1 MTFLNLRSLLRAG
14 LAVPATTLALL
25 AAAGTPAGAATAQA
39 GHAQAGH
46 GHAAA
51 PQAALTWHAL
61 KLANGWK
68 SASAPKLNTG
78 KPAWAI
84 RDGVVYLRGA
94 VTDTVSGT
102 SVFSQL
108 PVGARPSRD
117 LYIEVYTANDT
128 SGDLFISTGGSMQ
141 AYYGQATTFTSLSTV
156 SFPTA
161 AVAAHRLT
169 LKNGW
174 RSSQSQYQT
183 GNPSYAV
190 SHGVVYL
197 SGSLH
202 GGASKLAFVL
212 PKAARPAHLMNI
224 SVYTMDGSIGWLT
237 IRSTGQVR
245 IGGEGSTD
253 YTSLATISFPVASTK
268 WHPFKLIAD
277 WHSGASRFRTGAPSY
292 AVVNGVVFL
301 AGSMYQSAAGTTGLW
316 TDVPAAAQPR
326 HVLEIKA
333 YMLNGAVGGVA
344 MTILGLVSSN
354 PFSNAQAYTSLA
366 GISYPPSS

>member
-1 MTFLNLRSLLRAG
+1 
-14 LAVPATTLALL
+14 
-25 AAAGTPAGAATAQA
+25 
-39 GHAQAGH
+39 
-46 GHAAA
+46 
-51 PQAALTWHAL
+51 
-61 KLANGWK
+61 
-68 SASAPKLNTG
+68 
-78 KPAWAI
+78 PAWAI

-94 VTDTVSGT
+94 VTETVTGT
-102 SVFSQL
+102 SLFSQL
-108 PVGARPSRD
+108 PVGARPSRN
-117 LYIEVYTANDT
+117 LYIEVYTASDST
-128 SGDLFISTGGSMQ
+128 GDLFIVSDGSLE
-141 AYYGQATTFTSLSTV
+141 AYNGEATTFTSLATV

-169 LKNGW
+169 LQNGW
-174 RSSQSQYQT
+174 QSSQSTYQT

-202 GGASKLAFVL
+202 GGKSELAFVL

-245 IGGEGSTD
+245 IGGGGSAD
-253 YTSLATISFPVASTK
+253 YTSLATVSFPVASTK
-268 WHPFKLIAD
+268 WHAFKLIAD

-292 AVVNGVVFL
+292 AVVSGVVFL
-301 AGSMYQSAAGTTGLW
+301 AGSMYQSSAGTIGLW

-333 YMLNGAVGGVA
+333 YMLNGAAGAVA
-344 MTILGLVSSN
+344 MTTLGLVSSN
-354 PFSNAQAYTSLA
+354 PFSTARAYTSLA

>member
-1 MTFLNLRSLLRAG
+1 MTFLTPRSLLRAG

-25 AAAGTPAGAATAQA
+25 AAAGTPASAAT
-39 GHAQAGH
+39 AQAGH

-68 SASAPKLNTG
+68 SASTAKLNTG

-94 VTDTVSGT
+94 VTDTVTGT
-102 SVFSQL
+102 SLFSQL
-108 PVGARPSRD
+108 PVGARPSRN
-117 LYIEVYTANDT
+117 LYIEVYTSNDT
-128 SGDLFISTGGSMQ
+128 TGDLFIGSDGEME
-141 AYYGQATTFTSLSTV
+141 AYYGEATTFTSLATV
-156 SFPTA
+156 SFPAA

-174 RSSQSQYQT
+174 QSSQSTYQT

-202 GGASKLAFVL
+202 GGKSKLAFVL
-212 PKAARPAHLMNI
+212 PRAARPAHLMNI
-224 SVYTMDGSIGWLT
+224 SVYTMVGSIGWLT

-245 IGGEGSTD
+245 IGGGGSAG

-277 WHSGASRFRTGAPSY
+277 WRSGASRFRTGAPSY
-292 AVVNGVVFL
+292 AVVNGVVYL
-301 AGSMYQSAAGTTGLW
+301 AGSMYQSAAGTIGLW

-333 YMLNGAVGGVA
+333 YMLNGAVGAVA
-344 MTILGLVSSN
+344 MTTFGLVSSH